1 MQEELKEYSN
11 VLKEI
16 VKKSTYRATSI
27 PKEYR
32 SLLKEQ
38 IYSDLFLKGNNILYG
53 WSKDNMEQFNN
64 QLTEWFSSLS
74 ICDALSNVNDFL
86 INFFNNYQN
95 NLRNT
100 SMSISARNEYIN
112 NKQKAIV
119 SYQNNLKGYFATFEC
134 EKENNDESVK
144 VLSSIVNVIA
154 SAISFYDAKRVCDNS
169 TIGKLTYLASAT
181 MTIEALNT
189 FTSYKNSKKQIMY
202 KISEL
207 HNYFKN
213 MYCDL
218 DLEEKRKIYTNI
230 TQAEFEKSLL
240 EIRDNKYYFLN
251 LVYLAYNQVN
261 NRFFSSITKEVL
273 DVIKNQDLIP
283 EKLLSSNAILTLVS
297 YFNDKR
303 VDTMK
308 EAINLFFTEQKEDE
322 KYNKIVNEMNQKVQS
337 LTNELNN
344 TKQEL
349 NERTLEMEEAYETL
363 RKKHNE
369 LVDDH
374 NKLINDHNSLVDKHN
389 DAIKIAREIKD
400 ELSKY

>member
-38 IYSDLFLKGNNILYG
+38 IYSDLFLKENNILYG

-64 QLTEWFSSLS
+64 QLTEWFSSSS
-74 ICDALSNVNDFL
+74 ICDALSNINDFL

-119 SYQNNLKGYFATFEC
+119 SYQNNLKGYFATFDC

-218 DLEEKRKIYTNI
+218 DLEEKRKIYRNI

-308 EAINLFFTEQKEDE
+308 EAINLFFTEQKED
-322 KYNKIVNEMNQKVQS
+322 K
-337 LTNELNN
+337 N
-344 TKQEL
+344 TI
-349 NERTLEMEEAYETL
+349 
-363 RKKHNE
+363 
-369 LVDDH
+369 
-374 NKLINDHNSLVDKHN
+374 KLLMK
-389 DAIKIAREIKD
+389 
-400 ELSKY
+400 